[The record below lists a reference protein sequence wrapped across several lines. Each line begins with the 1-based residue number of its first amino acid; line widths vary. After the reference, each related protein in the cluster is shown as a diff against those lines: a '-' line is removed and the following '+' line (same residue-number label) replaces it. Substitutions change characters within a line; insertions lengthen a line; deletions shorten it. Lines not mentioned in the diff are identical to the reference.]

1 MAKRRKTKR
10 RKARRVRTGLYTKE
24 VDYSRTDL
32 QNQISSLASRVAAM
46 ETFIVKWEA
55 ALREW
60 REIFARRGL

>member
-1 MAKRRKTKR
+1 MAKRRKRKR
-10 RKARRVRTGLYTKE
+10 ANARLIRTTRGYQATH
-24 VDYSRTDL
+24 L
-32 QNQISSLASRVAAM
+32 QNQINSLASRVNAM